1 MQPGSLRSNL
11 ICFNKQTNKYLNRD
25 YFFYKSNVTRVIKV
39 ILDICQTNKQT
50 SKDRLLLFFRSNRKF
65 IVLITL
71 FLSTSKTMYCTD
83 VITFAI

>member
-39 ILDICQTNKQT
+39 ILDICQQTNKHLKT
-50 SKDRLLLFFRSNRKF
+50 DYYY
-65 IVLITL
+65 
-71 FLSTSKTMYCTD
+71 FLDLTESSLS
-83 VITFAI
+83 